1 MVEISPPARSRFSEV
16 MKKVIPF
23 ARRRSHSMMMA
34 VVVGAALASSLQS
47 EKAEAAQPSDK
58 TVNDISRYCQAC
70 WRNARLHPDSWSDA
84 TQEVLTRLL
93 ESVAPA
99 KWSALLKDKD
109 GVDRREFLRAIDAV
123 KKRTQRAKKFSGLA
137 EDVTDHRAQP
147 EESRNELREVVDRAA
162 GEVLSGRQRDIL
174 QLSYDGWTVPE
185 IADQL
190 HTSVERVSDEKYK
203 AIRKLRKHLNVG

>member
-1 MVEISPPARSRFSEV
+1 

-34 VVVGAALASSLQS
+34 VVVGAAIASSMQGETAAAAQQPS
-47 EKAEAAQPSDK
+47 EKA
-58 TVNDISRYCQAC
+58 VNDISRYCQAC

-109 GVDRREFLRAIDAV
+109 GEDRREFLRAIDAV

-137 EDVTDHRAQP
+137 EDVTDHRARP

-162 GEVLSGRQRDIL
+162 GEVLSVRQRDIL